1 MSDYQLTDNV
11 HIIPTPLG
19 AYYATS
25 NPHASPAREV
35 ILGMMANDSTQ
46 TVSIENLRRFT
57 GNSDPLQLLFRMES
71 VRWIKGLIETETLP
85 AMHIEADVPHLLGQL
100 SDTGKALL
108 ADTQGFHLVSAGF
121 THELAEELALL
132 AAEVSALQRKHGEL
146 IQSKLKLGVPA
157 MAIVDS
163 GGISNLGFWPLYI
176 GNHQFMLVVSGMPLF
191 DSQAY
196 MYLIWALCRRYN
208 T

>member
-25 NPHASPAREV
+25 NPHAGPAREL
-35 ILGMMANDSTQ
+35 ILGMLANDRTQ
-46 TVSIENLRRFT
+46 TVSIEQLRRYT
-57 GNSDPLQLLFRMES
+57 GKSDPLQLLFRMES
-71 VRWIKGLIETETLP
+71 VRWIKGLVETETLP

-108 ADTQGFHLVSAGF
+108 TDTQGFYLVNAGF
-121 THELAEELALL
+121 TQELAEELAVF

-146 IQSKLKLGVPA
+146 IRSKLNVGVPA
-157 MAIVDS
+157 MAIIDS

-176 GNHQFMLVVSGMPLF
+176 GEHQFVLIVSGMPVF
-191 DSQAY
+191 DTQAY
-196 MYLIWALCRRYN
+196 MYLIWALCLRYN

>member
-11 HIIPTPLG
+11 HIIPTALG

-25 NPHASPAREV
+25 NSNANPARKL
-35 ILGMMANDSTQ
+35 ILGMLANDSTQ
-46 TVSIENLRRFT
+46 TVSVDQLRRYT
-57 GNSDPLQLLFRMES
+57 GKSDPLQLLFRMES
-71 VRWIKGLIETETLP
+71 VRWIKGLTETETLP
-85 AMHIEADVPHLLGQL
+85 AMHIETDVPRLLGQL

-108 ADTQGFHLVSAGF
+108 TDTQGFHLVNAGF
-121 THELAEELALL
+121 TQELAEELAVF

-146 IQSKLKLGVPA
+146 VRSKLNAGVPA

-176 GNHQFMLVVSGMPLF
+176 GEHQFMLIVSGMPLF
-191 DSQAY
+191 DRQAY
-196 MYLIWALCRRYN
+196 MHLIWALCRRYSS
-208 T
+208 